1 MKKFSLHEPFLGNKE
16 KLNTKKCLDTGW
28 LSPSGNFVNIFE
40 EKLEAFTGTNV
51 ICCNSGTSALH
62 ISIILAGVR
71 KNDEVIV
78 PSISFIATVNVV
90 LYCGASPIFMDCDE
104 SLCVD
109 QDKLLDFL
117 KHNTYSFK
125 KNTYN
130 KKTKKKISA
139 ILITNVFGNLT
150 NLNKL
155 VKICKLKNIKLIEDA
170 AESLGSFY
178 SNKNRHS
185 GTVGDYGTLSFNVN
199 KIITAG
205 SGGAILFK
213 NVSEKKKIKKLI
225 SQGKT
230 DNILFKHKFL
240 GYNYGMPNINAA
252 IGSAQLENIEQILA
266 KKKII
271 NSYYNKFFSPTKNI
285 DIIQLKHEQSQNN
298 WLNVI
303 NIKKINYIKFK
314 RNINQ
319 LIKMGIDVRPVWYPC
334 HLQEYLR
341 KYEKYKISLANKV
354 YKNTLC
360 LPSSYFL
367 KKNDLLKVCNKIL
380 DVFKK
385 K

>member
-78 PSISFIATVNVV
+78 PSISFIATVNAV

-117 KHNTYSFK
+117 KHNTYSLK

-199 KIITAG
+199 KIITTG

-271 NSYYNKFFSPTKNI
+271 NSYYNKFFSATKNI
-285 DIIQLKHEQSQNN
+285 DIIQLKHAQSQNN

-367 KKNDLLKVCNKIL
+367 KKNDLLQVCNKIL